1 MNTKEREFATA
12 IQSDPGLIHII
23 LFGTGVPVTN
33 ITQSVVGQVISMTAR
48 YAYTM
53 LDAKHVCDA
62 IEALLYDVIKEP
74 PVDAQELNALLLLTD
89 QDSIDVLMEKSPYCR
104 VKTSRYGDGRCS
116 FKILPAEPPRE
127 VSEPIAV
134 VEDFMNPPTVEEEDT
149 SWCDLLFYREKLL
162 HVNVMKYVS
171 MFNDDLSAY
180 ALFIELHHDEDMHLT
195 ETPVEKASFDQVTAY
210 ANSVKVNVPTSWPQQ
225 CANNIYLRALYDH
238 MKYMESKE
246 AQDKYAELVAF
257 RDQILKLNHPAYLSY
272 FNDDKWA
279 CALYCTVYGNG
290 IHVLSG
296 DPDPDTCYEH
306 IGVYVSAQEGAID
319 QDVFKMCGGNVIAC
333 TLYSQMCKLN
343 ESKAKV
349 EAAKETKE
357 EVVNTASYNTALAY
371 RDSILEGHDEV
382 PIQFNGNKWNYAL
395 NIVMNRPIHPLIKQL
410 NPEHSSEMLE
420 VLRSLGTLS
429 AGKDIKDNFGG
440 DMSAYCLFQHLR
452 TVVHVVHDVMQS
464 LLMLNPDEYIGMFKD
479 YDWAYAYYILH
490 NCDDHGMLVKPPIE
504 EHSLIYVGTM
514 SNEKIEKVPNVIK
527 VAFHSNV
534 YACAMYYDLY
544 CSENKESV

>member
-23 LFGTGVPVTN
+23 LFGTGVPTTN

-74 PVDAQELNALLLLTD
+74 PADAQELNALLLLTD

-149 SWCDLLFYREKLL
+149 SWCDLLFYREKLI

-272 FNDDKWA
+272 FEDDKWA

-296 DPDPDTCYEH
+296 DPDPKTCYDVIYAYARSQAENT
-306 IGVYVSAQEGAID
+306 E
-319 QDVFKMCGGNVIAC
+319 QDVYTMCGGNILAY
-333 TLYSQMCKLN
+333 TLYYQMCKLN

-349 EAAKETKE
+349 EA
-357 EVVNTASYNTALAY
+357 VNDADAIADTASYNTALAY
-371 RDSILEGHDEV
+371 RDSILKGHAEV

-395 NIVMNRPIHPLIKQL
+395 NIVMNRPTHPLIEQL
-410 NPEHSSEMLE
+410 NPEHSSEMIE
-420 VLRSLGTLS
+420 VLRSLGTAS
-429 AGKDIKDNFGG
+429 AGKDIHDNFGG
-440 DMSAYCLFQHLR
+440 DMSAYCLYQHLR
-452 TVVHVVHDVMQS
+452 TVVSITHEVMQK
-464 LLMLNPDEYIGMFKD
+464 LLMLNPDEYLGMFDD
-479 YDWAYAYYILH
+479 YDWAYALYILH
-490 NCDDHGMLVKPPIE
+490 NCDSNGVLIKIPTE
-504 EHSLIYVGTM
+504 THSLIYVGTV
-514 SNEKIEKVPNVIK
+514 SGKFYAEVPQVIK
-527 VAFHSNV
+527 DAFRDNK

-544 CSENKESV
+544 CTEDKEDV